1 MTRRSLFGLPLALL
15 ALTAADAFA
24 QAQGTIRG
32 VVVNGMDGQPLKG
45 ATIKAGGATT
55 TSANGG
61 LFALKVK
68 PGTYDIEV
76 SMKGYTPDK
85 QKVTVAPGATKDVS
99 AVLIKQ

>member
-1 MTRRSLFGLPLALL
+1 MTRRSLLRLSAALVTLAPAVLL
-15 ALTAADAFA
+15 A

-45 ATIKAGGATT
+45 ASIKVAGTTT

-76 SMKGYTPDK
+76 SMKGYTTDK
-85 QKVTVAPGATKDVS
+85 QKVTVAAGATKDVS

>member
-1 MTRRSLFGLPLALL
+1 MTRRSFLGLSLAFL
-15 ALTAADAFA
+15 AQTGTDALA

-76 SMKGYTPDK
+76 SMKGYAPDK
-85 QKVTVAPGATKDVS
+85 QKVTVAAGATKDVS